1 MFDWIAGIIASLGY
15 TGIAFLTMLE
25 HVFPPIPSE
34 LILPLAGY
42 IAASGDL
49 GITMVIVTG
58 TIGSLGGATF
68 WYVIGRRV
76 GEERLRDWIGR
87 HGRWLTLNGTDVD
100 RAKEWFERRGRI
112 AVLVGRLIPGIR
124 TLVSLPAG
132 FTKMP
137 WLSFLAYSA
146 TGTLAWTAAL
156 VYTGMK
162 LQQNFAVIGAYID
175 VATNVIFAGLAAM
188 LVRRYVKCWRP
199 RKGHSG

>member
-15 TGIAFLTMLE
+15 TGVAFLTLLE

-42 IAASGDL
+42 IAASGEL
-49 GITMVIVTG
+49 GVAMVIVTG

-68 WYVIGRRV
+68 WYVLGRKV
-76 GEERLRDWIGR
+76 GEERLRDWIRR
-87 HGRWLTLNGTDVD
+87 HGRWLTLSGRDVD

-112 AVLVGRLIPGIR
+112 AVLAGRLIPGIR
-124 TLVSLPAG
+124 TFVSLPAG
-132 FTKMP
+132 FAGMP
-137 WLSFLAYSA
+137 WLPFLAYSA

-162 LQQNFAVIGAYID
+162 LQQNFAVVGEHIN
-175 VATNVIFAGLAAM
+175 VATNVVFAVLGAM
-188 LVRRYVKCWRP
+188 LVWRYVRCWLP
-199 RKGHSG
+199 RQDHSG